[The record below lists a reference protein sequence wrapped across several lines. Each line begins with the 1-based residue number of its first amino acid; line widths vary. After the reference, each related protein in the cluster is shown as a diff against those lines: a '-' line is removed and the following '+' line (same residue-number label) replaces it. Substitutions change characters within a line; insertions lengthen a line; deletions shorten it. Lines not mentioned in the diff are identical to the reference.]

1 MIWDY
6 DYKIIK
12 IMIDDVLKFYLYGKY
27 YVIYKLIKKRKNF
40 RNDMNIRCLLICV
53 IEFVFLDKNLLIC
66 YIVLFM
72 FRVECRF

>member
-12 IMIDDVLKFYLYGKY
+12 IMIGDVLKFYLYGKY

-40 RNDMNIRCLLICV
+40 RNDMNMRCLLICV

-72 FRVECRF
+72 FGGWV